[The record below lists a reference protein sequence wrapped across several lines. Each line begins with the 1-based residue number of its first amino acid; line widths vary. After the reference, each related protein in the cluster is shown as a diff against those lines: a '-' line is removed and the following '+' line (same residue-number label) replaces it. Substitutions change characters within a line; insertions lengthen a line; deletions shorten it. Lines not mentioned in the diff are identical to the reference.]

1 MRATGET
8 DSATP
13 GKRLR
18 IGAWSVAPDLD
29 ELRRGSERV
38 RLEPKAMQVLV
49 FLARRPGEAV
59 TRDELLSAVWPDV
72 VGGDDALTQVV
83 TKLRKALGDDPR
95 SPSYIETISK
105 RGYRLI
111 APVEPLDGAR
121 PEWVPSRA
129 GSRLPWRAA
138 GAGALLVSVIAVVY
152 LFQAT
157 PERHESPVSEAE
169 PAGRRGAEARSALPT
184 VTVMPFDSLSEHSEH
199 VHLVRGIVADLT
211 TDLSRLAGLRVVGA
225 AKVAGQATSTIPQ
238 AHPEAQ
244 YVVSGSVQRAA
255 EHLKLNVHL
264 TDSETG
270 QQLWSERYERPL
282 RDPFTI
288 QEEIVARL
296 VAALRVEVSEAER
309 RRFAR
314 RHTRNLEAYDYFVRA
329 QAALLTRQR
338 ADNEKAR
345 ELYREALRLDPA
357 FARAY
362 AGLALTY
369 AADYR
374 HQWTEQAPQALTRAA
389 ELAETAFGINPDIL
403 EVHWA
408 LAYLHAQGRRH
419 EQAMAQL
426 KGAIALDRS
435 FADAYALLGSIHTF
449 IGEPH
454 KAVAMLRAA
463 ARLNPERGHLDFL
476 NLGRAYFFLGD
487 AEQASINLRQ
497 ALWRN
502 AGNLETRVYLAATL
516 VLAGDR
522 DAATWEAEEIRAV
535 EPGFSTSRWLETYP
549 MTDASQ
555 KHRLVRLLAQIG
567 L

>member
-13 GKRLR
+13 GKRFR
-18 IGAWSVAPDLD
+18 IGGWSVAPDLD

-38 RLEPKAMQVLV
+38 RLEPKAMHVLV

-72 VGGDDALTQVV
+72 VVGDDALTQVV

-105 RGYRLI
+105 RGYRLV

-129 GSRLPWRAA
+129 GSRLPWLAA
-138 GAGALLVSVIAVVY
+138 GVGALLASVIALVY
-152 LFQAT
+152 LFQAA
-157 PERHESPVSEAE
+157 PERRESPAAEAE

-184 VTVMPFDSLSEHSEH
+184 VTVMPFDSLPEHSEH
-199 VHLVRGIVADLT
+199 VYLVRGIVADLT
-211 TDLSRLAGLRVVGA
+211 TDLSQLAGLRVIGA
-225 AKVAGQATSTIPQ
+225 AKVAGQAPSTTAP
-238 AHPEAQ
+238 AHPEAR

-282 RDPFTI
+282 RDPFAI

-296 VAALRVEVSEAER
+296 VAALRVEVTEAER
-309 RRFAR
+309 RRLAS
-314 RHTRNLEAYDYFVRA
+314 RHTRNLEAYDYFLRA

-345 ELYREALRLDPA
+345 ELYRQALRIDPS
-357 FARAY
+357 FARAH

-374 HQWTEQAPQALTRAA
+374 NRWTEQAPQALARAA

-408 LAYLHAQGRRH
+408 LAYVHAQGRRH
-419 EQAMAQL
+419 EQAMAHL
-426 KGAIALDRS
+426 KKAIALDRS

-449 IGEPH
+449 VGQPQ
-454 KAVAMLRAA
+454 KAVSLLRTAI
-463 ARLNPERGHLDFL
+463 RLNPDAGYLYFL
-476 NLGRAYFFLGD
+476 NLGRAYFFLED

-497 ALWRN
+497 ALSRN
-502 AGNLETRVYLAATL
+502 AESLEAHVYLAATL

-522 DAATWEAEEIRAV
+522 DAAAWEAEEIRALD
-535 EPGFSTSRWLETYP
+535 PGFSTSTWLETYP
-549 MTDASQ
+549 MTDANQ
-555 KHRLVRLLAQIG
+555 KHRLTRLLAEIG